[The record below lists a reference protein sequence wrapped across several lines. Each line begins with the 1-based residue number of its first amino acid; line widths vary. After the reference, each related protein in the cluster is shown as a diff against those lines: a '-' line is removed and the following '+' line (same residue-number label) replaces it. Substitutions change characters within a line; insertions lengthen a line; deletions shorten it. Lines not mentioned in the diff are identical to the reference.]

1 VSPVSPAAA
10 AGWPT
15 RALAAAEPNVYWL
28 VDPARPEPLPPLSG
42 VDRGDLVVVGGGY
55 TGLWSALRAK
65 ERDPARD
72 VVLLEAGTCG
82 DQASGRNGGFASA
95 SLTHGFGNG
104 VARWPEELA
113 TLDRLGARNLA
124 EIGQTVRRY
133 GIDCGWEE
141 TGELMVATVPHQ
153 VEELAELGEQM
164 DGAGHDVQLLDQAA
178 VQAEVASP
186 TYLSGL
192 WDRRGTAM
200 VEPARLAWGLRR
212 ACRDLGVRVY
222 EHSPVRDLA
231 RDGAGVRVRT
241 DAGAVHA
248 RHAVLATNAFP
259 SLLRRL
265 RLMTVPVY
273 DYVLMTEPLD
283 ERQLGSVGWAHR
295 QGVGDAANQFHYYR
309 LTRDNRILWGGYDAV
324 YYYGSRIRRDL
335 EQSER
340 THRLLAEHFCATFP
354 QLEGLAFSHRWGG
367 VIDTCTRFAAY
378 FGTALQGRAAY
389 ALGYTGLGVAATRFG
404 ADVALDLLDGA
415 QTERTR
421 LRMVRERPV
430 PFPPEPLRSVGV
442 ALTRWSMERA
452 DARGGRRNL
461 WLRALDRAGL
471 GFDS

>member
-141 TGELMVATVPHQ
+141 SGELMVATATHQ

-164 DGAGHDVQLLDQAA
+164 AGAGHDVQLLDQAA

-222 EHSPVRDLA
+222 EHSPVYPPPTTT
-231 RDGAGVRVRT
+231 RT
-241 DAGAVHA
+241 P
-248 RHAVLATNAFP
+248 RST
-259 SLLRRL
+259 
-265 RLMTVPVY
+265 
-273 DYVLMTEPLD
+273 PLSG
-283 ERQLGSVGWAHR
+283 GS
-295 QGVGDAANQFHYYR
+295 
-309 LTRDNRILWGGYDAV
+309 
-324 YYYGSRIRRDL
+324 GS
-335 EQSER
+335 
-340 THRLLAEHFCATFP
+340 
-354 QLEGLAFSHRWGG
+354 
-367 VIDTCTRFAAY
+367 
-378 FGTALQGRAAY
+378 GRA
-389 ALGYTGLGVAATRFG
+389 GSTS
-404 ADVALDLLDGA
+404 
-415 QTERTR
+415 Q
-421 LRMVRERPV
+421 
-430 PFPPEPLRSVGV
+430 
-442 ALTRWSMERA
+442 
-452 DARGGRRNL
+452 
-461 WLRALDRAGL
+461 
-471 GFDS
+471 